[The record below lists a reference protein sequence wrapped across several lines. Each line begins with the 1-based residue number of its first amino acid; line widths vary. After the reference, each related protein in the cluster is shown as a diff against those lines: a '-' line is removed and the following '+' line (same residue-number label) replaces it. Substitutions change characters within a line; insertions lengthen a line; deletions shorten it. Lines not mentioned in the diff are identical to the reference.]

1 MENTAKQRLGRP
13 AAAGLMPAM
22 LSMKPASL
30 AHQIWFWIGFAAITA
45 AIVTSAYVAAD
56 RLGHER
62 LRREGLHRL
71 ELSAAALE
79 SELAKYEFL
88 PDLLTLERDVILLLR
103 KSHRF
108 EPSARGERPAGG
120 HHQAT
125 HTSVLYILD
134 NNGIALAS
142 SNWNEEA
149 SFVGVDLSYRP
160 YFQEAMQHGSG
171 RFYAIGT
178 TSGIPGFFF
187 ARALSDGGRTL
198 GVGAL
203 KVSIDHLERTWAGT
217 TDVVLAADAN
227 GVIFLSSNP
236 EWRFHTLGPLLP
248 AAAQRIAKTQQYW
261 NVQLTPLRA
270 EVKKVFAD
278 GARAMSVDANAGGW
292 QPDSDYLELR
302 HPVPEAGWNLILL
315 SSRRS
320 VHELRQLAVVLAGLL
335 SAFLL
340 LLILYTRQRRLFVA
354 QSLAAKEALE
364 RTNDALERKVTERTT
379 DLVTTNR
386 QLQREMS
393 ERRRAE
399 EGLVQAGKLAALGQ
413 LAAGITHELN
423 QPLAALRTLSANAGV
438 FLQRG
443 R

>member
-1 MENTAKQRLGRP
+1 MENTAQQRPGRP

-45 AIVTSAYVAAD
+45 AILTSAYVAAD

-103 KSHRF
+103 NPTDSNLVRAVNDRL
-108 EPSARGERPAGG
+108 EGIN
-120 HHQAT
+120 QAT

-160 YFQEAMQHGSG
+160 YFQEAMQQGSR

-187 ARALSDGGRTL
+187 ARALSDGERTL

-203 KVSIDHLERTWAGT
+203 KVSIDHLERTWAGS
-217 TDVVLAADAN
+217 TDVVLAVDAN

-248 AAAQRIAKTQQYW
+248 AAAPPTAT
-261 NVQLTPLRA
+261 
-270 EVKKVFAD
+270 
-278 GARAMSVDANAGGW
+278 M
-292 QPDSDYLELR
+292 
-302 HPVPEAGWNLILL
+302 
-315 SSRRS
+315 
-320 VHELRQLAVVLAGLL
+320 
-335 SAFLL
+335 
-340 LLILYTRQRRLFVA
+340 LFF
-354 QSLAAKEALE
+354 SL
-364 RTNDALERKVTERTT
+364 
-379 DLVTTNR
+379 
-386 QLQREMS
+386 
-393 ERRRAE
+393 
-399 EGLVQAGKLAALGQ
+399 
-413 LAAGITHELN
+413 
-423 QPLAALRTLSANAGV
+423 
-438 FLQRG
+438 
-443 R
+443 